1 MVLYATI
8 VDNCMATINN
18 DEMKIDRL
26 VSIIMILLD
35 KKRIGAQEL
44 ADMFE
49 VSPRTIYRDIDTIN
63 IAGIPVRSTSGV
75 GGGFEIMQKYK
86 IDRNVFSTA
95 DLSAILM
102 GLSSITNMIRGDEL
116 VNAFAKV
123 KSFIP
128 ADRAKDIE
136 IKANQIF
143 VDLSPWTGNRN
154 IQAYLE
160 IIKTAL
166 QDSRLLIF
174 EYADRYG
181 NKTARTAE
189 PYQLVLKS
197 SHWYWQGYCHKRN
210 DFRLFKL
217 SRMSKLKIQEDNFT
231 PRDYQNPQLD
241 FTDILAKME
250 TKIKIRIHKS
260 VMDRV
265 LDYCSFEHFLSDGD
279 EHYIVSFPFIEN
291 EYYYTILFSF
301 GDKCECLEPLHIRSE
316 IKRRIHNIATIY
328 ER

>member
-1 MVLYATI
+1 MEGGYQ
-8 VDNCMATINN
+8 
-18 DEMKIDRL
+18 MKIDRL

-63 IAGIPVRSTSGV
+63 MAGIPVRSTSGV

-86 IDRNVFSTA
+86 IDKKVFSTA

-102 GLSSITNMIRGDEL
+102 GLTNLSTMIRGDEL
-116 VNAFAKV
+116 VNAIAKV

-128 ADRAKDIE
+128 AEKAKDIE
-136 IKANQIF
+136 LKANQIYI
-143 VDLSPWTGNRN
+143 DLSPWIGNRN

-160 IIKTAL
+160 IIKTSL
-166 QDSRLLIF
+166 LESRLLSF

-189 PYQLVLKS
+189 PYQLVLKN
-197 SHWYWQGYCHKRN
+197 SHWYLQGYCLKRN
-210 DFRLFKL
+210 DFRLFKI
-217 SRMSKLKIQEDNFT
+217 SRISNLQIQEEFFT
-231 PRDYQNPQLD
+231 PREYQKPQLD
-241 FTDILAKME
+241 FADILATMQ

-260 VMDRV
+260 VMDRI
-265 LDYCSFEHFLSDGD
+265 LDFCAFEHFSPDGND
-279 EHYIVSFPFIEN
+279 HYIVSFPFIEN
-291 EYYYTILFSF
+291 EYYYNILFSF
-301 GDKCECLEPLHIRSE
+301 GNKCECLEPLHIRTE
-316 IKRRIHNIATIY
+316 MKRRIHDIATLY
-328 ER
+328 EN